1 MQLQVKG
8 VSADDLAT
16 RPDLTLGLQAK
27 IEAITDG
34 VSVGHRNISSPK
46 KSTPLEIKIDS
57 VSPGQLSL
65 MQNDHSVTPAC
76 VLIMVFSSDGWSSLW
91 QYGR

>member
-34 VSVGHRNISSPK
+34 VSVGHRNVSSPK

-76 VLIMVFSSDGWSSLW
+76 VC
-91 QYGR
+91 